1 MTVSSPLAITI
12 DVPHGDF
19 AGDVPLVAVMRG
31 GYVGSLHRGSF
42 VAVDSS
48 GRVVL
53 SAGDIDQPVFLR
65 SAAKPFQAM
74 PAVLSGA
81 IDRFGLTD
89 EEVAVLCASHHAE
102 RRHMEVI
109 LGVLRKA
116 GLDESAL
123 RCGVHPPIDPESA
136 ADLVR
141 RGADPS
147 PVCNNC
153 SGAHTGMLLACV
165 ANGWTLDSYG
175 DPAHPLQQLTV
186 KVLAAFADVSPDDI
200 ELATD
205 NCVVPTFRLPLRAAA
220 LAFSRL
226 VTGVGVD
233 PEYVAAATRLTS
245 AMTAQPRMVSGAA
258 GFDTALMRAGRGE
271 IVCKGGAEAF
281 QGVALR
287 GTGLGI
293 AAKISDGDARA
304 LPPAMLA
311 VLDALDAFEG
321 DTADDLQA
329 FRRPVVLSAA
339 GEPVGEIEPV
349 FSIEAG
355 A

>member
-1 MTVSSPLAITI
+1 VTTSSPFAVEIA
-12 DVPHGDF
+12 VPRGDF

-31 GYVGSLHRGSF
+31 DYVGSLHRGSF
-42 VAVDSS
+42 VAVDPS
-48 GRVVL
+48 GRSIV

-81 IDRFGLTD
+81 IERFGLSD
-89 EEVAVLCASHHAE
+89 EEVAVICASHHAE
-102 RRHMEVI
+102 LHQMEVVR
-109 LGVLRKA
+109 GALRKA

-141 RGADPS
+141 RGVAPS

-165 ANGWTLDSYG
+165 ANGWPLDTYG
-175 DPAHPLQQLTV
+175 GQSHPLQRLTV
-186 KVLAAFADVSPDDI
+186 QLLAAFAGLDPAGV

-220 LAFSRL
+220 VAFSRL
-226 VTGVGVD
+226 LTGDGVD
-233 PEYVAAATRLTS
+233 AAYVAAANRLTA
-245 AMTAQPRMVSGAA
+245 AMTAHPRMVSGAS
-258 GFDTALMRAGRGE
+258 GFDTALMRAGAGN

-281 QGVALR
+281 QGVAVR
-287 GTGLGI
+287 SSGVGI
-293 AAKISDGDARA
+293 AGKISDGNARA
-304 LPPAMLA
+304 LPPVMLR
-311 VLDALDAFEG
+311 VLDALGATDS
-321 DTADDLQA
+321 DADDALRS

-349 FSIEAG
+349 FTVEPDA
-355 A
+355 